1 MTFHGLKWLG
11 IDAIG
16 VSYYVSHTC
25 KSLRPH
31 AFAQSVRDAHMTY
44 YSVILGG
51 ETNCCQ
57 NDLEFY
63 PDSQPA

>member
-1 MTFHGLKWLG
+1 MTFLDLKWLG
-11 IDAIG
+11 IGAIG

-25 KSLRPH
+25 RPH

-63 PDSQPA
+63 LDSQPA

>member
-1 MTFHGLKWLG
+1 MTFLGLKWLG

-25 KSLRPH
+25 RPH

-51 ETNCCQ
+51 ETKGQ
-57 NDLEFY
+57 
-63 PDSQPA
+63 